1 MQLESNQPHTSDKA
15 TDCWLKYIN
24 APHKRW
30 PVVPGRSRTVRQMQ
44 QFRRP
49 SCPRWSSPPRGSPTT
64 SSSFFRWFWWKEWF
78 RPDQCKC
85 HRAPPPQIGLDWLGV
100 VRRRSARRR
109 REGSSSWSWSCAP
122 APWCKCTAGQDIRQL
137 GDNLIWTCGTQ
148 TRMPL
153 NNTDNTNNQFQQEPG
168 RSEEA
173 QKLSSSLFS
182 CCTASVV
189 L

>member
-1 MQLESNQPHTSDKA
+1 MPLESNQPHTSDKA

-64 SSSFFRWFWWKEWF
+64 SYSFFMWFWWKEGF
-78 RPDQCKC
+78 RPNQCKC
-85 HRAPPPQIGLDWLGV
+85 HRALPPQTGLDWLGV

-122 APWCKCTAGQDIRQL
+122 CASSPRLRRTVLDASALQVKIYNSLETILSGQLEHKQGCL
-137 GDNLIWTCGTQ
+137 
-148 TRMPL
+148 
-153 NNTDNTNNQFQQEPG
+153 
-168 RSEEA
+168 
-173 QKLSSSLFS
+173 
-182 CCTASVV
+182 
-189 L
+189 